1 MEGRHRSTIWLFGG
15 LTLYILAQFV
25 WWTLLLLRRNAELEQ
40 LRRELET
47 ERGLASSS
55 LTMGSGS
62 VMVIGEATVFLVLL
76 LFVVWLTY
84 RAVRRDLRMAAA
96 QRNFLLAV
104 THELRTPIAA
114 VKLQLQTMTRSGLD
128 ETRRAL
134 LLRTAADETDRLALL
149 TDKVLMAA
157 AGEEGLRIELEPTD
171 VAEITRSVVDLA
183 QRSYARD
190 HMLVLHAPEQL
201 RLQADARVLR
211 SVVQNLVENAV
222 KYSPA
227 GSRVDVQLE
236 SGPDQW
242 SLSVSDAGAGV
253 PVGER
258 ERIFERFYR
267 AGSEETR
274 ERPGTGLGLYIVKRL
289 MDRCGG
295 SITVRN
301 AAPHGSIFTASFPRS

>member
-1 MEGRHRSTIWLFGG
+1 M
-15 LTLYILAQFV
+15 
-25 WWTLLLLRRNAELEQ
+25 
-40 LRRELET
+40 
-47 ERGLASSS
+47 ERGLPSSS
-55 LTMGSGS
+55 LAMGSGS
-62 VMVIGEATVFLVLL
+62 VMVIGEASVFLILL

-84 RAVRRDLRMAAA
+84 RAVRRDLRLAAA

-171 VAEITRSVVDLA
+171 VAEVARSVVDVA

-190 HMLVLHAPEQL
+190 HMLVLHAPQQL

-242 SLSVSDAGAGV
+242 SFSVSDEGAGV

-267 AGSEETR
+267 AGNEETR

-295 SITVRN
+295 SITVRPV
-301 AAPHGSIFTASFPRS
+301 APHGSIFTASFPRS